1 MIIKILAAR
10 FELAK
15 HTQQNLSLS
24 PLTTREHQHI
34 YIPNEY
40 IYYPGDRN
48 RTDDRSIYENLY
60 SRSLYQLSY
69 SRLKKYYYVLSL
81 TTLSSPH
88 THTFPTTLAHYPCPL
103 PFPTH
108 LSHYPCR
115 PTPGPRRVRTVDLTI
130 NSRSLYQLSYGT
142 QTKTTKKGFL
152 TGS

>member
-1 MIIKILAAR
+1 MLIKILV
-10 FELAK
+10 K

-81 TTLSSPH
+81 TTL
-88 THTFPTTLAHYPCPL
+88 AHYPCPL
-103 PFPTH
+103 PLPTT
-108 LSHYPCR
+108 LSA

-142 QTKTTKKGFL
+142 ILQTKTTKKKATLNGLLNF
-152 TGS
+152 S

>member
-1 MIIKILAAR
+1 M
-10 FELAK
+10 K

-24 PLTTREHQHI
+24 PLTTREHEHI

-88 THTFPTTLAHYPCPL
+88 PHTLPTTLAHYP
-103 PFPTH
+103 F
-108 LSHYPCR
+108 R

-142 QTKTTKKGFL
+142 QTNTNTTPVPDGFEPSAL
-152 TGS
+152 RSLSHALPD